1 MKMIKFPIGNVSR
14 ESHPFIVAELSAN
27 HNGSINTALKLIKEA
42 KENGAD
48 AIKLQTYTADTLTIN
63 SDKNDF
69 KISSGLWEGRTLYD
83 LYDQAHTPWEWH
95 KDLFDYANEQ
105 KIDIFSSPFDITS
118 VDFLEDL
125 ECPVYKIA
133 SFEAHDTELVKYIAS
148 TKKPIIASTGMLNEK
163 ETFNLVDTIEKYGCG
178 QYMILHCVSSYPCD
192 HKDYNLNLITDMQ
205 NKFSCMVG
213 LSDHT
218 LNNVTAIS
226 SISLG
231 ATLIEKHFTLD
242 RDGGGP
248 DDSFSMLPKD
258 LEELSTNTRIAWES
272 LGVVDYSLKEGE
284 KPNIKFRRSLYFMN
298 DLKKDS
304 LVTKDDI
311 RSIRPGYGMEPSKL
325 NEVIGKKLKRDIERG
340 DPVLDSDFK

>member
-1 MKMIKFPIGNVSR
+1 MIKFPIGSVSKD
-14 ESHPFIVAELSAN
+14 SHPFIVAELSAN
-27 HNGSINTALKLIKEA
+27 HNGSIDTALKLIKEA

-95 KDLFDYANEQ
+95 KELFDYANEQ

-125 ECPVYKIA
+125 KCPVYKIA

-205 NKFSCMVG
+205 KKFSCMIG

-258 LEELSTNTRIAWES
+258 LEELCTNTRIAWES

-311 RSIRPGYGMEPSKL
+311 RSIRPGYGMEPSKI
-325 NEVIGKKLKRDIERG
+325 NEILGKKLKRDIERG